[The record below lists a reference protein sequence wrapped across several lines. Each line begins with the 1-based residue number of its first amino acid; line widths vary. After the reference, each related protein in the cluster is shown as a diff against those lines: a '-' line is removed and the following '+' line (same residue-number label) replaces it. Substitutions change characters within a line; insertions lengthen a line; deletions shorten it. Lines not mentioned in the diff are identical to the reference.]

1 MKKSC
6 TRFAMVCAFLSL
18 STSVTAQQLWP
29 DLPQPIKNGISAQ
42 ADNIVYVGLG
52 AAGQSFYAMNTA
64 SSHPQWQKLADFI
77 GPTTDQATA
86 AAINGKIYIFS
97 GSGKAT
103 VTDKSPIIFD
113 SVYVYDINNNTWSKQ
128 NTRTPVGLLGAAAY
142 PLNQTEI
149 AIFGGYN
156 KPQFDQYLSAIT
168 TIDKQAD
175 PKKWQQTVTDF
186 MERAPESYQWNQAIQ
201 IYHTDTNSWSTKGTS
216 PYLANCGAALVGDKD
231 RITLISGEIKPGL
244 RTPIVKTVTIKGDD
258 VNWQSLAPLPD
269 AANGQ
274 LQEGVA
280 GAYAGTNQGSLIVA
294 GGANFVGA
302 RAKAEQGHW
311 FAHDGLR
318 KHWSDDIYT
327 YHGDKWALA
336 STKLPQ
342 GLAYGAS
349 FSTPA
354 GVLMVGG
361 ENAKGQPQAKVYLLR
376 YEQSDVRIID

>member
-6 TRFAMVCAFLSL
+6 TRFAMVCSLFSL
-18 STSVTAQQLWP
+18 STSVMAEQLWP

-42 ADNIVYVGLG
+42 TDNMVFVGLG
-52 AAGQSFYAMNTA
+52 AAGQSFYAMDTA
-64 SSHPQWQKLADFI
+64 SSKPQWKKLADFI
-77 GPTTDQATA
+77 GPVPDQATA
-86 AAINGKIYIFS
+86 AAVAGKIYVFS
-97 GSGKAT
+97 GSGK
-103 VTDKSPIIFD
+103 VESTDKAPVIFD

-128 NTRTPVGLLGAAAY
+128 NTRTPVGLLGASAY

-156 KPQFDQYLSAIT
+156 KQQFDQYLHAVS
-168 TIDKQAD
+168 TIDKDTEPQ
-175 PKKWQQTVTDF
+175 KWQQTVTDF
-186 MERAPESYQWNQAIQ
+186 MQRAPEDYQWNQAIQ
-201 IYHTDTNSWSTKGTS
+201 IYNTDTNNWSTKGNS
-216 PYLANCGAALVGDKD
+216 PYLANCGAALVGEGD

-244 RTPIVKTVTIKGDD
+244 RTPMVKAVTIKGSQVD
-258 VNWQSLAPLPD
+258 WQQLASLPD

-280 GAYAGTNQGSLIVA
+280 GAYAGKNEGALIVA
-294 GGANFVGA
+294 GGANFIGA
-302 RAKAEQGHW
+302 RGKAEQGDW
-311 FAHDGLR
+311 FAHDGLS
-318 KHWSDDIYT
+318 KHWSEDIYT
-327 YHGDKWALA
+327 YRGDKWALA

-361 ENAKGQPQAKVYLLR
+361 ENATGKPQSKVYMLR
-376 YEQSDVRIID
+376 YEQSDVSIID

>member
-6 TRFAMVCAFLSL
+6 TRFAMVCALLSL

-52 AAGQSFYAMNTA
+52 TAGQSFYMMDTA
-64 SSHPQWQKLADFI
+64 SRQPQWQKLADFI
-77 GPTTDQATA
+77 GPITDQATA
-86 AAINGKIYIFS
+86 AAVNGKIYIFS
-97 GSGKAT
+97 GSGKAA

-113 SVYVYDINNNTWSKQ
+113 SVYVYDIQNNTWSKQ
-128 NTRTPVGLLGAAAY
+128 NTQTPVGLLGAAAY

-168 TIDKQAD
+168 AIDKQAE
-175 PKKWQQTVTDF
+175 PQKWQQTVTDF
-186 MERAPESYQWNQAIQ
+186 MDRAPESYHWNQAIQ
-201 IYHTDTNSWSTKGTS
+201 IYHTDSNTWSTKGNS

-302 RAKAEQGHW
+302 RAKADQGDW
-311 FAHDGLR
+311 FAHDGLS
-318 KHWSDDIYT
+318 KHWSEDIYT
-327 YHGDKWALA
+327 YRGGKWALA

-361 ENAKGQPQAKVYLLR
+361 ENGTGKPQAKVYLLR
-376 YEQSDVRIID
+376 YEQSKVSIID